1 MLNEVY
7 RHAMENR
14 ERLVGSLGN
23 YGDIVD
29 EARRRWT
36 CHEAPRRE
44 RPETLGVDGSCNRI
58 SYQGLE
64 IWVSTAVAASPDG
77 RIVEGMTPRMGIGRN
92 TKLHDTMRQM
102 EADACA
108 KASDLAEIV
117 LVDGSLRTVFIADDE
132 GSRNDLLRLLRGN
145 ETRII
150 FVSKT
155 SEVDFEFGDMGAIA
169 GDIYYYGLASCEPGF
184 SDILVKEA
192 PRTSM
197 PISSTYAR
205 LARSAPLMKVEML
218 GDGIGEGDVRGL
230 LAQLGA
236 QCAGGYPQAL
246 RQAHNECTI
255 TNDTMDAIA
264 GIFGISG
271 AVGSRAI
278 LQ

>member
-29 EARRRWT
+29 EARRRWV
-36 CHEAPRRE
+36 CHEAPRKE
-44 RPETLGVDGSCNRI
+44 HPETLGVDGSCNRV
-58 SYQGLE
+58 SYQGMEL
-64 IWVSTAVAASPDG
+64 WVSTAVAASADG
-77 RIVEGMTPRMGIGRN
+77 RTVVGMEPRMGIGRN
-92 TKLHDTMRQM
+92 TKLHDTMRHM

-108 KASDLAEIV
+108 KASDMAEIV
-117 LVDGSLRTVFIADDE
+117 LMDGSLRTVFIADDE
-132 GSRNDLLRLLRGN
+132 RARDELLRLLRGN

-155 SEVDFEFGDMGAIA
+155 SEVDFEFGDMGAMA
-169 GDIYYYGLASCEPGF
+169 GDIYYYGLASSEPGF

-197 PISSTYAR
+197 SISSTYAR
-205 LARSAPLMKVEML
+205 LAHSTPLMKVEML
-218 GDGIGEGDVRGL
+218 GDGIDEGDVRGL
-230 LAQLGA
+230 LEQLGA

-255 TNDTMDAIA
+255 TNDTMDTIA
-264 GIFGISG
+264 AIFGIN